1 MKILLVVL
9 VALFILGLSM
19 IILPIV
25 FPSFCFGIMEKFLDW
40 KDKPSD
46 SWDGS

>member
-1 MKILLVVL
+1 L
-9 VALFILGLSM
+9 VALFILGLSV

-40 KDKPSD
+40 KCKSTD